1 MRGIV
6 ILLIKLEEFKMI
18 VRRCSGGVVFYA
30 NKVLLVENDKGEWTL
45 PKGKII
51 GDGLPHESAIDR
63 VKFETGVDAKIL
75 DIAGDTIYEFFSR
88 SRNQR
93 VCNAIMWYVMES
105 PNQEV
110 KLTGEFLGGGFYK
123 VSEALEMLT
132 HSKEKS
138 LVDVSYKKYKNFK
151 KSDDK

>member
-1 MRGIV
+1 
-6 ILLIKLEEFKMI
+6 MI

-30 NKVLLVENDKGEWTL
+30 NKVLLVKNDRGEWTL
-45 PKGKII
+45 PKGKIV
-51 GDGLPHESAIDR
+51 GDDLPHESAIQR
-63 VKFETGVDAKIL
+63 VKLETGCNAKIL

-93 VCNAIMWYVMES
+93 VCNAIMWYVMEADNDS
-105 PNQEV
+105 TEIS
-110 KLTGEFLGGGFYK
+110 KEFLDGGFFK

-138 LVDVSYKKYKNFK
+138 LVDVSYKKYKNYK
-151 KSDDK
+151 KAE